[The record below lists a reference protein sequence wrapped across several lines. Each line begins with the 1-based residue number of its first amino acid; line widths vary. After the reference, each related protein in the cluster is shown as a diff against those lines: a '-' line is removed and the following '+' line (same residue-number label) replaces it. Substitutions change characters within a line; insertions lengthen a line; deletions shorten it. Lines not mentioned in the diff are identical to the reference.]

1 MADLIQ
7 GTITVTDPSIAAEI
21 ASQIDMLSISGADF
35 LDLNTTSLRKWVH
48 FTAQGLYESFIFI
61 QFVKRQRPG
70 L

>member
-21 ASQIDMLSISGADF
+21 AAQIDMLSISGADF

-48 FTAQGLYESFIFI
+48 FTA
-61 QFVKRQRPG
+61 
-70 L
+70 